1 MAPRLKAKEFTG
13 TDVKSR
19 FLEALNQVPSE
30 DYQVLK
36 KGVVE
41 QFTPSGSIVWDEVL
55 RLKGIPHRGRV
66 ITIHGKEH
74 GGKSTLAYGLIAS
87 HQRHTGEPAV
97 IFDFENTC
105 SLEYLEGIGVDTS
118 EDMITVRQPGSID
131 RCVKEALIFMKAGV
145 RLFVFDS
152 VPRMK
157 NSFEEKEIMDG
168 TAFKASIG
176 RHAKDISSFFD
187 AILPY
192 AAKYDACLIM
202 VNQIRARIDASQEAA
217 MAQKYPSMTNL
228 PYVLPGG
235 NQIRYVPSITLEVN
249 VAKAFR
255 AGGAD
260 DEFLFEG
267 TDDDKGDFIVNK
279 VKVRVLKNKSTAGG
293 YREGVLWIRPGR
305 GVDDFISVR
314 ELARHYDL
322 IKNSGKKWIVG
333 DAENP
338 IATYENKAQAIRE
351 LVEEPDATVLN
362 KLREMVALAIRADKQ
377 GFTTSLT
384 AQDRYV
390 SGDTDEMPDFPK
402 LEKFNLNDDDVSL

>member
-1 MAPRLKAKEFTG
+1 MAPRLKTKEFTG

-36 KGVVE
+36 KGVQE
-41 QFTPSGSIVWDEVL
+41 QFVPSGSIVLDEVL

-87 HQRHTGEPAV
+87 HQKHTSEPAV
-97 IFDFENTC
+97 IFDFEHTC
-105 SLEYLEGIGVDTS
+105 GIEYLEGIGVDTS
-118 EDMITVRQPGSID
+118 EDMLTVRMPESIE
-131 RCVKEALIFMKAGV
+131 RCVKEALVFMRAGV
-145 RLFVFDS
+145 RFFLFDS

-168 TAFKASIG
+168 TAFKATVG
-176 RHAKDISSFFD
+176 RHARDISAFFD

-192 AAKYDACLIM
+192 AAKYDAVLVM

-235 NQIRYVPSITLEVN
+235 NSIRYVPSITLEVN
-249 VAKAFR
+249 IAKAFR

-267 TDDDKGDFIVNK
+267 TEEDKGDFVVNK
-279 VKVRVLKNKSTAGG
+279 VKIRVLKNKATAGG

-305 GVDDFISVR
+305 GVDDWISVR

-333 DAENP
+333 DSENP
-338 IATYENKAQAIRE
+338 IATYENKLQAVRE
-351 LVEEPDATVLN
+351 LVEEPDFSVLSQ
-362 KLREMVALAIRADKQ
+362 LREQVIQAIRADKQ
-377 GFTTSLT
+377 GFTMTLT
-384 AQDRYV
+384 AQDRYA
-390 SGDTDEMPDFPK
+390 SGATDDIPDMPKVESFS
-402 LEKFNLNDDDVSL
+402 LNDDDVSL